1 MAFDSYY
8 KNDPMPDLTS
18 QAAKPE
24 ELPPR
29 IAEPLMFWIGI
40 VVIAAVLQLA
50 AVPFTTM
57 YHHTEFNRYFNEFA
71 GYVLLLP
78 GLAII
83 PLLESAWMGYRVG
96 RFGKGRAH
104 SASRGLSN
112 AAFGSIV
119 YGVTIAIIYIIMQYL
134 GSGALSSMNTIT
146 FLEYPIAIPIAINMV
161 VVPIFAA
168 ASAGKSAS

>member
-96 RFGKGRAH
+96 RFGKGRVH